1 MPYVIATAGHVDHGK
16 STLVKALTGMEPD
29 RWEEEQQRGLTIDLG
44 FVWAKLDTLDVAFVD
59 VPGHE
64 RFIANML
71 AGVGPAPAVLFVVAA
86 DEGWMAQS
94 RDHAAAINAFGI
106 SNVVIAMTRAD
117 RADAQRRDEV
127 RAEIAR
133 EVAGT
138 TLAGAP
144 IVEVSAHTGEGVD
157 ALVSACVDM
166 LRAAPLPD
174 PAARVRFWV
183 DRAFSVK
190 GAGTVVTGTLTAG
203 TIRPGDTLRLGS
215 RDVKV
220 RGIQSEDAPVDAA
233 RPAMR
238 AALNLRDISAEEVRR
253 GDALCTPEAWEHTS
267 LLDAHVTTG
276 TPATALPHE
285 VHAHLGTA
293 QVTAKVRPF
302 GEHYLRLIL
311 ERPLPVT
318 LGDALVL
325 RAPGAQHI
333 LAGVRAVD
341 VDPPEL
347 PRRGD
352 GRRRAAELPT
362 LPNLDHEIARR
373 VAVTPAHLARLG
385 FPVAEKPPQGTIEFA
400 GYWIRA
406 TQVMEWKRALLD
418 AVAQHTR
425 RDPLS
430 AGLTAGA
437 AVDKLGLPD
446 PKLLPLVA
454 AAAKLT
460 LADGLLTTSAA
471 IAPGIASLEAHL
483 RRAPFQAPEAAD
495 LERWELGA
503 KELAA
508 AERAGRII
516 RLGAN
521 RDIVLLADAPTH
533 ATERLRPLDAP
544 FTASQAR
551 KAWDTTRRVAIP
563 LLEYLDAA
571 GVTRRVDGTA
581 RVLR

>member
-127 RAEIAR
+127 RAEIGR

-157 ALVSACVDM
+157 SLVAACVEM
-166 LRAAPLPD
+166 LREAPLPD

-253 GDALCTPEAWEHTS
+253 GDALCTPAAWEHTS

-362 LPNLDHEIARR
+362 LPNLSHEIARR

-406 TQVMEWKRALLD
+406 TQVMAWKRALLD

>member
-1 MPYVIATAGHVDHGK
+1 
-16 STLVKALTGMEPD
+16 
-29 RWEEEQQRGLTIDLG
+29 
-44 FVWAKLDTLDVAFVD
+44 
-59 VPGHE
+59 
-64 RFIANML
+64 
-71 AGVGPAPAVLFVVAA
+71 
-86 DEGWMAQS
+86 MAQS

-127 RAEIAR
+127 RAEIGR

-157 ALVSACVDM
+157 SLVAACVEM

-267 LLDAHVTTG
+267 LLDAHITTG
-276 TPATALPHE
+276 TSATALPHE

-302 GEHYLRLIL
+302 GEDYLRLIL

-318 LGDALVL
+318 LGDTLAL

-362 LPNLDHEIARR
+362 LPNPSHEIARR

-385 FPVAEKPPQGTIEFA
+385 FSVAEKPPQGTIEFA

-406 TQVMEWKRALLD
+406 TQVMEWKRELID

-430 AGLTAGA
+430 AGLSAGA